1 MTERITLAHGSGGQ
15 AMQRL
20 IKERFLAQ
28 FDNAE
33 LARME
38 DQAQLALAPMMA
50 AGDRLAFA
58 TDSFVVDPIEFPGG
72 DIGKL
77 AVCGTVNDL
86 AVGGALPHSLS
97 VGLILEEGLE
107 MAVLDRLIT
116 SLAATARAAGVQ
128 VVTGDTK
135 VVHRGS
141 CDKIFINTSGIGVI
155 PSHRQLGAHRVQ
167 PGDLILV
174 NGTLGD
180 HGAAILQARGELAL
194 SGTLES
200 DCQPLNGLVEA
211 MLAAGP
217 VHAMRDATRGGV
229 AAVCNEIAEV
239 AGLRLTLK
247 ESALPI
253 HPQVRGISEILGLDP
268 LLMANEGK
276 LVAFVAAE
284 HAETVLAAMR
294 AHPSGREAAIIGAVE
309 PAASHQVLVEGL
321 YGTCRQLLM
330 PVGEQLPRIC

>member
-20 IKERFLAQ
+20 IRDCFLTQ
-28 FDNAE
+28 FDSAE
-33 LARME
+33 LALME
-38 DQAQLALAPMMA
+38 DQAQLALAPMVEQ
-50 AGDRLAFA
+50 GDRLAFA

-97 VGLILEEGLE
+97 VGFILEEGLPLE
-107 MAVLDRLIT
+107 QLERLVRSMAE
-116 SLAATARAAGVQ
+116 TARAAGIRI
-128 VVTGDTK
+128 VTGDTK
-135 VVHRGS
+135 VVHKGS

-155 PSHRQLGAHRVQ
+155 PAARQLGARQVR
-167 PGDLILV
+167 PGDKILV

-194 SGTLES
+194 SGTLQS
-200 DCQPLNGLVEA
+200 DCQPLNGLIEA

-217 VHAMRDATRGGV
+217 IHAMRDATRGGV
-229 AAVCNEIAEV
+229 AAVCNEIAEM
-239 AGLRLTLK
+239 AGHRLQLK
-247 ESALPI
+247 ETALPI

-276 LVAFVAAE
+276 LVAFVPAE
-284 HAETVLAAMR
+284 HADEVLAAMR
-294 AHPSGREAAIIGAVE
+294 AHPSGYDAAIIGDVSNTDN
-309 PAASHQVLVEGL
+309 PQVLVEGL

>member
-1 MTERITLAHGSGGQ
+1 MDRITLAHGSGGQ
-15 AMQRL
+15 AMQQL
-20 IKERFLAQ
+20 IKELFLAQ

-33 LARME
+33 LSRME
-38 DQAQLALAPMMA
+38 DQAQLDLAPMVA
-50 AGDRLAFA
+50 QGDRLAFA

-107 MAVLDRLIT
+107 FAVLERLIA
-116 SLAATARAAGVQ
+116 SLAATAREAGVQ
-128 VVTGDTK
+128 IVTGDTK

-155 PSHRQLGAHRVQ
+155 PSERQLGAHRVQ
-167 PGDLILV
+167 PGDRILV

-217 VHAMRDATRGGV
+217 IHAMRDATRGGV

-239 AGLRLTLK
+239 AGVRLTLN

-276 LVAFVAAE
+276 LVAFVAEA
-284 HAETVLAAMR
+284 HADAVLAAMR
-294 AHPSGREAAIIGAVE
+294 AHPAGREAAIIGAVE
-309 PAASHQVLVEGL
+309 SADNHQVLVEGL

>member
-1 MTERITLAHGSGGQ
+1 MTDRITLAHGSGGQ

-20 IKERFLAQ
+20 IKELFLTQ

-38 DQAQLALAPMMA
+38 DQAQLALAPMVEQ
-50 AGDRLAFA
+50 GDRLAFA

-107 MAVLDRLIT
+107 LAVLERLIA

-128 VVTGDTK
+128 IVTGDTK

-141 CDKIFINTSGIGVI
+141 CDKIFINTSGVGVI
-155 PSHRQLGAHRVQ
+155 PADRQLGACQVR
-167 PGDLILV
+167 PGDKIIV

-217 VHAMRDATRGGV
+217 VRAMRDATRGGV

-239 AGLRLTLK
+239 AGVRLTLK

-276 LVAFVAAE
+276 LVAFVAE
-284 HAETVLAAMR
+284 PHAEAVLAAMR
-294 AHPSGREAAIIGAVE
+294 AHPAGREAAIIGAVDR
-309 PAASHQVLVEGL
+309 ADTHQVLVEGL

>member
-20 IKERFLAQ
+20 IRELFLAQ
-28 FDNAE
+28 FDSAE
-33 LARME
+33 LALME
-38 DQAQLALAPMMA
+38 DQAQLPLAPMTA
-50 AGDRLAFA
+50 QGDRLAFA

-97 VGLILEEGLE
+97 VGFILEEGLPLE
-107 MAVLDRLIT
+107 QLERLVRSMAD
-116 SLAATARAAGVQ
+116 TARAAGVRI
-128 VVTGDTK
+128 VTGDTK
-135 VVHRGS
+135 VVHKGS
-141 CDKIFINTSGIGVI
+141 CDKIFINTAGVGVI
-155 PSHRQLGAHRVQ
+155 PAERQLGARQVR
-167 PGDLILV
+167 PGDKILV

-200 DCQPLNGLVEA
+200 DCQPLNSLIES

-217 VHAMRDATRGGV
+217 IHAMRDATRGGV

-239 AGLRLTLK
+239 ANARLQLK
-247 ESALPI
+247 ETALPI
-253 HPQVRGISEILGLDP
+253 HPEVRGISEILGLDP

-276 LVAFVAAE
+276 LVAFVPAE
-284 HAETVLAAMR
+284 HADAVLTAMR
-294 AHPSGREAAIIGAVE
+294 AHPSGQEAAIIGDVS
-309 PAASHQVLVEGL
+309 AADSPQVLVEGL